1 MRGAHVRHGCFKLSE
16 RIIPADVGSTSLA
29 SDMVPSAKDH
39 PRGCGEHTWTTL
51 TRSSR
56 TGSSPR
62 MRGAPLP
69 ATTATHKPGIIPAD
83 AGSTSSQA
91 SSDASNA
98 DHPRGCGEH
107 DLGRREPKKV
117 SGSSPRMRGAHL
129 RNQVKNLSDRII
141 PADAGSTP
149 SSPSARI
156 RGADH
161 PRGCGEHCRH
171 RRIRASTEGSSPRMR
186 GALPGVVRRNVDYGI
201 IPADAGST
209 PACGLKFHRSE
220 DHPRGCGEHADF
232 DSLNLSPA
240 GSSPRMRGAQQTFR
254 KAVAEVGIIPADAG
268 STEDSELG
276 ITAAEDHPRGCGEHL
291 GPGLAVIPP
300 CGSSPRMRGAQGVT
314 VYRNPDDRIIPAD
327 AGSTPTDR
335 CPFGM
340 AEDHPRGCGEHL
352 ILGP

>member
-1 MRGAHVRHGCFKLSE
+1 MRGALHLRQVPTRAT
-16 RIIPADVGSTSLA
+16 RIIPADAGSTTSAGESL
-29 SDMVPSAKDH
+29 KKYQDH
-39 PRGCGEHTWTTL
+39 PRGCGEHIYFCRNECYW
-51 TRSSR
+51 
-56 TGSSPR
+56 
-62 MRGAPLP
+62 
-69 ATTATHKPGIIPAD
+69 H
-83 AGSTSSQA
+83 Q
-91 SSDASNA
+91 
-98 DHPRGCGEH
+98 
-107 DLGRREPKKV
+107 
-117 SGSSPRMRGAHL
+117 SSPRMRGAHL